1 MGRLEVIDKLNV
13 AQTKLMSRLDDLET
27 ALDQVCKDG
36 VGGQPVEENIVVVQH
51 VDRQLSMAASPRFF
65 REMEK
70 ERDPS

>member
-1 MGRLEVIDKLNV
+1 MDE
-13 AQTKLMSRLDDLET
+13 
-27 ALDQVCKDG
+27 

-51 VDRQLSMAASPRFF
+51 VDRQLSMAAPPRFF